1 MNDLSEKEQ
10 LDALRAWWA
19 ENGSYVMGGIAVGIV
34 VIFGWNSW
42 QSGIA
47 DAEIEASTL
56 FEDVMEAASLNLID
70 TAIPPAES
78 LFAEYPDSPYASQAR
93 LALARLYMDRGRDQ
107 DAVDVLR
114 PLADSAG
121 DDELSLVGKLRLARI
136 LLYQDKPEEVL
147 AIASGQ
153 EGTAFAAR
161 FSDLLGDA
169 YVALG
174 RYTEAEAAYLAAL
187 SDNPQAP
194 TVDAR
199 LIQLKINDLPAPDQ
213 VAAAEAAA
221 APAADDAASEADA
234 PAAEPGEEPVPD
246 AEPGAEAEADPEAEP
261 EAEPGAE

>member
-1 MNDLSEKEQ
+1 MDDLSEKEQ

-42 QSGIA
+42 QSGVA

-56 FEDVMEAASLNLID
+56 FEEVMEAASLNLID
-70 TAIPPAES
+70 TAVPPAET
-78 LFAEYPDSPYASQAR
+78 LFAEHPDSPYASQAR

-114 PLADSAG
+114 PLAESAG

-153 EGTAFAAR
+153 EATAFAAR
-161 FSDLLGDA
+161 FSDVLGDA

-174 RYTEAEAAYLAAL
+174 QYAEAEAAYLAAL
-187 SDNPQAP
+187 NDNPQVP
-194 TVDAR
+194 TVDAT
-199 LIQLKINDLPAPDQ
+199 LIELKINDLPSPDQ

-221 APAADDAASEADA
+221 QPPVDEVTVEADE
-234 PAAEPGEEPVPD
+234 PAAETGEEPVPD
-246 AEPGAEAEADPEAEP
+246 VESESDPEAE
-261 EAEPGAE
+261 